1 MKAKLLMWLHLFGF
15 DVLLLGLVEK
25 LLLAWSKKIGV
36 LKERAERSLS
46 QATSTTESREL

>member
-1 MKAKLLMWLHLFGF
+1 MKAKVIIWLHLFGV

-36 LKERAERSLS
+36 LKARAEHSLK
-46 QATSTTESREL
+46 QADPTTEIR